1 MDGAGRRAERDRD
14 GEGAAGGEGRQHET
28 GGAERD
34 TRGQVRE
41 HRTGG
46 GEVSE
51 RSDRI
56 GRWLDGL
63 SIVFT
68 SILAVL
74 ICACV
79 YFAFYFAVILM
90 EEAK

>member
-14 GEGAAGGEGRQHET
+14 GEGAAGGEGRA
-28 GGAERD
+28 AERGGED
-34 TRGQVRE
+34 GTRGWLRE
-41 HRTGG
+41 RRTGG

-63 SIVFT
+63 YIVFT

-90 EEAK
+90 EEGR

>member
-1 MDGAGRRAERDRD
+1 M
-14 GEGAAGGEGRQHET
+14 
-28 GGAERD
+28 
-34 TRGQVRE
+34 
-41 HRTGG
+41 
-46 GEVSE
+46 SE

-63 SIVFT
+63 YIVFT

-90 EEAK
+90 EEAGR